1 MIAQSQQQE
10 RVAQA
15 VVRELEGLWAEVVGA
30 EDGQAAEEQ
39 VVGWVRRVGRLVL
52 EEALQAAIEVRE
64 EQEVRCCARAMR
76 SHSKESREALTL
88 LGPVKVRRRY
98 LLCPQCGKRV
108 RPADGWL
115 RWAGGFSFAL
125 EEIVAWEC
133 GALPYREAL
142 GSLTKL
148 AGVEVSLHAAQDIVA
163 RWGEEAVAPAPYA
176 EPVSGALIVQI
187 DGTTTHLEDGWR
199 EVKVGA
205 CYSWDRGDPKA
216 TPQQVSFVADWQSS
230 SDFSGT
236 LWQEAL
242 ARGAPTAS
250 AQAVIGDGAPW
261 VWEMASLLFPRAT
274 QILDWYHLTEHLWQA
289 GRVIHGEGTAETTA
303 IVESWKTEVWEG
315 RSEAVEEH
323 LRELVAAGDDDSQ
336 STLRK
341 CADYLQTH
349 QARLRYHLFRAAGWP
364 LGSGVVEGGCK
375 HVIGLRLNARAPA
388 GPKPAPRPCCT
399 SDWTDSTTAGR
410 PVANPCAKQ
419 HSPRRRVT
427 PQGPPAARF
436 IGL

>member
-341 CADYLQTH
+341 CADCG
-349 QARLRYHLFRAAGWP
+349 FRAK
-364 LGSGVVEGGCK
+364 V
-375 HVIGLRLNARAPA
+375 
-388 GPKPAPRPCCT
+388 T
-399 SDWTDSTTAGR
+399 TDSDPKCAVIPGESDHRAG
-410 PVANPCAKQ
+410 
-419 HSPRRRVT
+419 
-427 PQGPPAARF
+427 
-436 IGL
+436 